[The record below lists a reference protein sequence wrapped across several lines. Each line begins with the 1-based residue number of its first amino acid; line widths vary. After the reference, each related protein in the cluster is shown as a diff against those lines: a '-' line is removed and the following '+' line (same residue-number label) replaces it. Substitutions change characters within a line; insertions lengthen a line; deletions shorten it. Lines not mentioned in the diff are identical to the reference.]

1 MSKIKLLILLLIS
14 TFIFSC
20 SSSKNFKSNDYQYR
34 VSHIGSEY
42 GGLLLRGLLTSYL
55 KNNNNYSNS
64 ANIVISGSIDHI
76 EEAYITNTDN
86 TSDREKITTSLKLA
100 VHDDK
105 NDCLIYN
112 YVDSID
118 QFYIYASASKILS
131 NKNAKMKIERS
142 NTEVLA
148 KRFINELLK
157 LSPVCE
163 NN

>member
-1 MSKIKLLILLLIS
+1 MSKIKLLILLLAS

-20 SSSKNFKSNDYQYR
+20 SSSQNFKSNDYQYK

-42 GGLLLRGLLTSYL
+42 SGLLVKNLLTSYL
-55 KNNNNYSNS
+55 KNNYSNS
-64 ANIVISGSIDHI
+64 ANIVISGSIDHVG
-76 EEAYITNTDN
+76 ETYITNTDN
-86 TSDREKITTSLKLA
+86 TSDREKITTLLKLA

-131 NKNAKMKIERS
+131 NKTAKKKIERS

-157 LSPVCE
+157 LSLVCE

>member
-1 MSKIKLLILLLIS
+1 MSKIKLLILLLTS

-20 SSSKNFKSNDYQYR
+20 SSSQNFKSNDYIYR

-42 GGLLLRGLLTSYL
+42 SGLLLKNLLTSYL
-55 KNNNNYSNS
+55 KNHNNYSNS
-64 ANIVISGSIDHI
+64 ANIVISGSIYHVG
-76 EEAYITNTDN
+76 ETYITNTDN
-86 TSDREKITTSLKLA
+86 TSDREKITTTLNLT

-105 NDCLIYN
+105 NDCLIRN
-112 YVDSID
+112 HVDSID
-118 QFYIYASASKILS
+118 QFYIYAPTSKLLS
-131 NKNAKMKIERS
+131 NKNAKMKIERG